1 MECRESIVLIHEYL
15 DGELDEL
22 SNQRLQEHLKGC
34 GSCHQHL
41 HELQRAI
48 AFVQSASHV
57 HVSPGFTA
65 RVLGHLPAPTKAN
78 RFSNWLRNHPFIAA
92 AAVFIFLMTGSLFA
106 SWFEQDDTLQISS
119 ASLDKLKIDQ
129 NRNVVVVPEGTTIEG
144 DLIVR
149 NGSVEV
155 QGAVTGNVVAIEG
168 KVFLAS
174 TAQVA
179 GSAESIEAIFDWIWY
194 EVKNIGND
202 LLPVVP

>member
-1 MECRESIVLIHEYL
+1 MDCREMIVLIHEFL
-15 DGELDEL
+15 DGEIDEL
-22 SNQRLQEHLKGC
+22 SNQKLQAHLRTC
-34 GSCHQHL
+34 GDCRQHM

-48 AFVQSASHV
+48 AFVQSASHI
-57 HVSPGFTA
+57 HVSPDFTS
-65 RVLGHLPAPTKAN
+65 RVLAQLPAPTKAN
-78 RFSNWLRNHPFIAA
+78 RFSNWLRNHPFITA
-92 AAVFIFLMTGSLFA
+92 AAVFLFLMTGSLFA
-106 SWFEQDDTLQISS
+106 SWFERDEALQISS
-119 ASLDKLKIDQ
+119 SSMDKLKIDRE
-129 NRNVVVVPEGTTIEG
+129 RNVVVVPAGTTIDG

-149 NGSVEV
+149 NGNVEV
-155 QGAVTGNVVAIEG
+155 QGEVKGNVVAIEG